1 MRDIALNRFRPWCSF
16 PDNRTPCSRRG
27 NAMSS
32 TNPRQRAQE
41 FCRRYGLQ
49 LPILEAPMAGAAPA
63 SLAIAVAQA
72 GGMGALGA
80 LMLKPDAVKEWARE
94 VRAQSNGAFQL
105 NMWIPEP
112 APLVRNADAEAR

>member
-1 MRDIALNRFRPWCSF
+1 
-16 PDNRTPCSRRG
+16 
-27 NAMSS
+27 MSS
-32 TNPRQRAQE
+32 ANPRQRAQE

-80 LMLKPDAVKEWARE
+80 LMLKPEAIKEWARE
-94 VRAQSNGAFQL
+94 VRGQSNGAFQL

-112 APLVRNADAEAR
+112 APPVRDAEAEARVRDFLGHWGPAVPAEA